1 MISRRSAARGAAL
14 VVLALL
20 PGCSFGW
27 LPWGHKAPT
36 EACPA
41 AVALQPLK
49 NTAVFAPG
57 APPTPQGVAFYGIID
72 EVDSK
77 CEYRGGEVQLKLA
90 VVVIGQRGPAAHGNS
105 AVDFDYFVAVT
116 GPGQSILAKTPFHVH
131 IVFPPGKIR
140 AGVTDHIEEAI
151 PLQGMRGSEL
161 TVNVGF
167 QQSPEVVDFYRHF
180 RGRL

>member
-1 MISRRSAARGAAL
+1 MISCKSAARGAAL
-14 VVLALL
+14 FALALL
-20 PGCSFGW
+20 SGCSFGW
-27 LPWGHKAPT
+27 LPWGHKQPA

-41 AVALQPLK
+41 AVALEPLK

-57 APPTPQGVAFYGIID
+57 TNPAPQNVAFYGIID

-77 CEYRGGEVQLKLA
+77 CEYQGGAVRLTLA
-90 VVVIGQRGPAAHGNS
+90 VVVIGQLGPKASGP

-131 IVFPPGKIR
+131 IVFPPDKKR
-140 AGVTDHIEEAI
+140 AGITDHIEETV
-151 PLQGMRGSEL
+151 PLQGERGSEL

-167 QQSPEVVDFYRHF
+167 QQSPQVVDFYRHF